1 MRDGYRGIA
10 TIGLALFV
18 VIGCGGSSGTAASA
32 PASNGDSGGG
42 GGSAASPGAESA
54 SPVAVTPEP
63 ASGGGGAAAGV
74 CDLVT
79 ADELAEIFGVPSV
92 TATVFKGPPDSCIV
106 DSAAGDS
113 LIAWS
118 VTLAQA
124 PTLYDSF
131 VNPNPSSIVV
141 SGIGDKAAFVE
152 NTGLLVLKGNALL
165 VVSLSAGAGDLS
177 EGEQQELAK
186 QVATKAASRM

>member
-1 MRDGYRGIA
+1 MRDGFRGIA
-10 TIGLALFV
+10 TIGLAFFV

-32 PASNGDSGGG
+32 STEPASP
-42 GGSAASPGAESA
+42 A
-54 SPVAVTPEP
+54 AVTPEP
-63 ASGGGGAAAGV
+63 ASGGGSAAVGV

-106 DSAAGDS
+106 ESAAGDS
-113 LIAWS
+113 LTAWS
-118 VTLAQA
+118 LTLAQA
-124 PTLYDSF
+124 ATLYDSF
-131 VNPNPSSIVV
+131 VNPNPSSIEVT
-141 SGIGDKAAFVE
+141 GIGDKAAFVE

-165 VVSLSAGAGDLS
+165 VVSLSAGVGDLS

-186 QVATKAASRM
+186 KVATKAASRM